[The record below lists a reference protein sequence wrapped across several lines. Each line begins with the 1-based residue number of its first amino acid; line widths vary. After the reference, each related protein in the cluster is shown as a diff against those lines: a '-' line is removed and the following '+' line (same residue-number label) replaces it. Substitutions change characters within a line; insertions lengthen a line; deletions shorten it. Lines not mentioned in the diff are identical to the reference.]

1 VNIRQ
6 VASSEMYSTYRA
18 QKAQAVLANWS
29 VDYPD
34 PDDFAKPFGDYTQKS
49 LCWRLQWYDD
59 AVAKMVD
66 QAGGM
71 TNTPQRADL
80 YKKINDVEIADG
92 PFAML
97 YQPMVSIAASK
108 RLHNLSFDPVNGIDI
123 ATLTK

>member
-1 VNIRQ
+1 MNVRQ
-6 VASSEMYSTYRA
+6 VASSQMYSTYRA

-71 TNTPQRADL
+71 TNTPQRDAL
-80 YKKINDVEIADG
+80 YRKINDVEISDG

-97 YQPMVSIAASK
+97 YQPMVSVAASK
-108 RLHNLSFDPVNGIDI
+108 RLHNLRFDPVNGIDM
-123 ATLTK
+123 ASLTK